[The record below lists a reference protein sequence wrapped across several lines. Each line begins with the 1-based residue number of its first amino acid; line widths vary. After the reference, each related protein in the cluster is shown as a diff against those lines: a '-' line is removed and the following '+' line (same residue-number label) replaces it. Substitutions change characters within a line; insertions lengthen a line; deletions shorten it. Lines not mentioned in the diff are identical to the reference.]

1 MITYCI
7 IDDEPI
13 AHRIIEG
20 YCAELTHL
28 QKIGNAYNAFEASII
43 VTQQKVDLI
52 FLDLNMPKMT
62 GFEWLKTL
70 RQSPEIIVTTAYKEY
85 ALEGFELDVID
96 YLLKPFSFS
105 RFLKA
110 VNKVSETEKARVLEP
125 PAIKNV
131 QSSHFFLKGDKK
143 HHQIHTDDI
152 LFVEAFGNYSKV
164 YLTKEMILSHEKIST
179 LETLLAKGNFLRIHK
194 SFLVATD
201 KIKLIQGNQI
211 YLEDHKIPIGQ
222 TYRSRI
228 NHLLSGKL
236 FKND

>member
-20 YCAELTHL
+20 YCAELPHL
-28 QKIGNAYNAFEASII
+28 QKTDNAYNAFEASVI

-70 RQSPEIIVTTAYKEY
+70 AQPPQIIVTTAYKEY
-85 ALEGFELDVID
+85 ALEGYELDVID
-96 YLLKPFSFS
+96 YLLKPFSFP

-110 VNKVSETEKARVLEP
+110 VNKVGETKKASSTESP
-125 PAIKNV
+125 NINNV
-131 QSSHFFLKGDKK
+131 QHNFFFLKGDKK
-143 HHQIHTDDI
+143 HHQIHTRDI

-164 YLTKEMILSHEKIST
+164 YMTGEMILSHEKIST
-179 LETLLAKGNFLRIHK
+179 LETLLLKENFLRIHK

-201 KIKLIQGNQI
+201 KIKFIQGNLI
-211 YLEDHKIPIGQ
+211 YLQDHKIPIGQ

-228 NHLLSGKL
+228 NHLLRGE
-236 FKND
+236 